1 MDIANSLN
9 FLSVVLFAIMFY
21 GLIKVAKCDYYSFFW
36 ALTPLFA
43 IIVFFGYLIFIAIKQ
58 YM

>member
-1 MDIANSLN
+1 MGFTNTLN
-9 FLSVVLFAIMFY
+9 FLSVVLTLIMGY

-36 ALTPLFA
+36 ALTPLLA
-43 IIVFFGYLIFIAIKQ
+43 MIVLFGYLIFIAIKQ